1 MMEKIQQ
8 WIETAAAQ
16 LRCRKAVPGVKS
28 ELESHLYEQYNA
40 FLAQGCTAAEAQR
53 KTVES
58 MGDPVLAGGA
68 LDRIHRPRP
77 AWGPFCAAA
86 ALLMMGGILRWW
98 QSIPL
103 AADGTP
109 LWQESAWQTLFV
121 TEISVLVL
129 ALVHFFMDISLLAR
143 RAWQFYV
150 GVLACSGFGLLLGN
164 VIINGR
170 RFWALPFFGLYG
182 AFDFALL
189 FAPVYAAVV
198 YRQRGRGWRG
208 FFVCCAA
215 LLPGLALCLAVPQSA
230 AALLLAVTGLVTGV
244 VCCRS
249 DWFCIGKRRSLYALS
264 GTVLGLL
271 AVPLAVLL
279 RCFGAELPG
288 MLARMLSAFRLGDPA
303 GAGYWQN
310 GLQRMWDGMRWF
322 SPGDPALLLSEQTGL
337 FRVEEFVGQGA
348 SALCA
353 DCLPALLG
361 WRLGAFWAFAVLAAI
376 AAGML
381 WLWVTASRIRSAI
394 GRMCAAA
401 VCTALS
407 CGGMLYLCGSFGWYS
422 ATSILPFFGSSV
434 DSITQ
439 AAVIGLLLS
448 AFRLDTVL
456 HEPSAAPRRAPDAA

>member
-1 MMEKIQQ
+1 MEKIQQ

-28 ELESHLYEQYNA
+28 ELESHLYEQYHA
-40 FLAQGCTAAEAQR
+40 FLEQGCTPGEAQR

-86 ALLMMGGILRWW
+86 ALLLMGGVLRWW

-103 AADGTP
+103 AADGSP
-109 LWQESAWQTLFV
+109 LWQESAWRTLFAA
-121 TEISVLVL
+121 EISVLVL
-129 ALVHFFMDISLLAR
+129 ALVHFCMDVSLLAR
-143 RAWQFYV
+143 WAWQFYL
-150 GVLACSGFGLLLGN
+150 GLLACSGCGILLGN
-164 VIINGR
+164 VVINGR

-208 FFVCCAA
+208 FCICCAA
-215 LLPGLALCLAVPQSA
+215 LLPGLFLCLSVPQIA
-230 AALLLAVTGLVTGV
+230 AALLLAVAGV
-244 VCCRS
+244 VLGVLCCQS
-249 DWFCIGKRRSLYALS
+249 DWFCIGKRRGMRALS
-264 GTVLGLL
+264 C
-271 AVPLAVLL
+271 AVLACALPALL
-279 RCFGAELPG
+279 RGFGAGLPG
-288 MLARMLSAFRLGDPA
+288 VFAWIRSALRPGDPA

-310 GLQRMWDGMRWF
+310 GLRRMWDGMHWF

-337 FRVEEFVGQGA
+337 LRVEEFVEQGA

-353 DCLPALLG
+353 DSLPALLG
-361 WRLGAFWAFAVLAAI
+361 WRLGAFWAFAVIVAI
-376 AAGML
+376 AGGTL
-381 WLWVTASRIRSAI
+381 WLWHTAVRIRSAI
-394 GRMCAAA
+394 GRLCAAA
-401 VCTALS
+401 VCTVLS
-407 CGGMLYLCGSFGWYS
+407 CSGILYLCASFGWYS
-422 ATSILPFFGSSV
+422 MASILPFFGSSV
-434 DSITQ
+434 DMITQ

-456 HEPSAAPRRAPDAA
+456 HGPSAAPRRASDAA

>member
-1 MMEKIQQ
+1 MEKIQQ

-16 LRCRKAVPGVKS
+16 LRCRKAVPGIKS
-28 ELESHLYEQYNA
+28 ELESHMYEQYNA
-40 FLAQGCTAAEAQR
+40 FLGQGCPAEEAQR

-86 ALLMMGGILRWW
+86 VLLIMGGVLRWW

-103 AADGTP
+103 SADGVP
-109 LWQESAWQTLFV
+109 LWNESAWQTLFV

-129 ALVHFFMDISLLAR
+129 ALVHFCADVSLLAR
-143 RAWQFYV
+143 WAWQLYL
-150 GVLACSGFGLLLGN
+150 VLFAFSGCGILLGN
-164 VIINGR
+164 TIINGR
-170 RFWALPFFGLYG
+170 RYLALPFFGLYG

-208 FFVCCAA
+208 FCICCAA
-215 LLPGLALCLAVPQSA
+215 LLPGLVMCLAVPQIV
-230 AALLLAVTGLVTGV
+230 AALLLAVTGLVVGV
-244 VCCRS
+244 LCCRN
-249 DWFCIGKRRSLYALS
+249 DWFGIGKRRGLCALS
-264 GTVLGLL
+264 FMVLGLL
-271 AVPLAVLL
+271 ACPLLVLV
-279 RCFGAELPG
+279 RCFGAGLPG
-288 MLARMLSAFRLGDPA
+288 LFTRISSAFRIGDPT

-310 GLQRMWDGMRWF
+310 GLQRMWDGMHWF

-337 FRVEEFVGQGA
+337 MRVEEFVGQGA

-353 DCLPALLG
+353 DSLPALLG
-361 WRLGAFWAFAVLAAI
+361 WRLGAFWAFAAVAAI
-376 AAGML
+376 AGGMF
-381 WLWVTASRIRSAI
+381 WLWHTANRIRSSI
-394 GRMCAAA
+394 GRLCAVS
-401 VCTALS
+401 VCTVLS
-407 CGGMLYLCGSFGWYS
+407 CGGLLYLCGSFGWYVN
-422 ATSILPFFGSSV
+422 TSILPFFGSSV
-434 DSITQ
+434 DMIVQ

>member
-1 MMEKIQQ
+1 MEKIQQ

-40 FLAQGCTAAEAQR
+40 FLEQGCTAGEAQR

-103 AADGTP
+103 AADGTL

-129 ALVHFFMDISLLAR
+129 ALVHFCMDVSLLAR
-143 RAWQFYV
+143 WVWQFYF
-150 GVLACSGFGLLLGN
+150 GLLACSGCGILLGN
-164 VIINGR
+164 AVINGR
-170 RFWALPFFGLYG
+170 RYWALPFFGLYG

-189 FAPVYAAVV
+189 FAPIYAAVV

-208 FFVCCAA
+208 FGVCCVS
-215 LLPGLALCLAVPQSA
+215 LLPGLMLCLAVPQIA
-230 AALLLAVTGLVTGV
+230 AALLVAVSGLVIGV
-244 VCCRS
+244 LCCKS
-249 DWFCIGKRRSLYALS
+249 DWFCLGKRRSLCALS
-264 GTVLGLL
+264 CAVLGLL
-271 AVPLAVLL
+271 VCPLLMLL
-279 RCFGAELPG
+279 RSLGSEFPALF
-288 MLARMLSAFRLGDPA
+288 ARMLSALRIGDPT
-303 GAGYWQN
+303 GAGYWLN
-310 GLQRMWDGMRWF
+310 GLRRMWDGMRWF

-353 DCLPALLG
+353 DSLPALLG
-361 WRLGAFWAFAVLAAI
+361 WRLGAFWAFAVIAAI
-376 AAGML
+376 AGGML
-381 WLWVTASRIRSAI
+381 WLWHTASRIRSAI
-394 GRMCAAA
+394 GRMCAVS
-401 VCTALS
+401 VCTVLS
-407 CGGMLYLCGSFGWYS
+407 CGGMLYLCASFGWYS
-422 ATSILPFFGSSV
+422 MTSILPFFGSSV
-434 DSITQ
+434 DMNAQ

>member
-1 MMEKIQQ
+1 MEKLQQ

-40 FLAQGCTAAEAQR
+40 FLKQGCTAAEAQR

-86 ALLMMGGILRWW
+86 ALLIMGGILRWW
-98 QSIPL
+98 QSVPL
-103 AADGTP
+103 AADGAP

-129 ALVHFFMDISLLAR
+129 ALVHFCMDISLLAR
-143 RAWQFYV
+143 WAWQIYW
-150 GVLACSGFGLLLGN
+150 GLLAFSGCGILLGN
-164 VIINGR
+164 TVINGR
-170 RFWALPFFGLYG
+170 RYWALPFFGLYG

-208 FFVCCAA
+208 FCICCAA
-215 LLPGLALCLAVPQSA
+215 LIPGLMLCLYAPQIVAVIS
-230 AALLLAVTGLVTGV
+230 LAVTGLVIGV
-244 VCCRS
+244 LCCQS
-249 DWFCIGKRRSLYALS
+249 DWFCIGKRHSLYALCL
-264 GTVLGLL
+264 TVLVML
-271 AVPLAVLL
+271 AVPLLVLL
-279 RCFGAELPG
+279 RCFGAGLPG
-288 MLARMLSAFRLGDPA
+288 MLARMLFVFRMGDLT

-310 GLQRMWDGMRWF
+310 GLMRMWDGMHWF
-322 SPGDPALLLSEQTGL
+322 APGDPALLLSEQTGL
-337 FRVEEFVGQGA
+337 LRVEDFVGEGA

-353 DCLPALLG
+353 DSLPALLG
-361 WRLGAFWAFAVLAAI
+361 WRYGAFWALAVVAAI
-376 AAGML
+376 TGGML
-381 WLWVTASRIRSAI
+381 WLWHTANHIRSSI
-394 GRMCAAA
+394 GRLCAVS
-401 VCTALS
+401 VCALLS
-407 CGGMLYLCGSFGWYS
+407 GSGLLYLCASFGWHGN
-422 ATSILPFFGSSV
+422 TGMLPFYGSSV
-434 DSITQ
+434 DMIVQ

-456 HEPSAAPRRAPDAA
+456 HEPSAAPRCTPNAA